1 MKTPCLEFMEVQGVV
16 AQLSGPGSI
25 IENKCDKSPSRHYK
39 SAKKEIF
46 WKKNMLWMA
55 EYISFTGNKELS
67 RYNMLK
73 QIVSSL

>member
-1 MKTPCLEFMEVQGVV
+1 
-16 AQLSGPGSI
+16 
-25 IENKCDKSPSRHYK
+25 
-39 SAKKEIF
+39 
-46 WKKNMLWMA
+46 MLWMA

>member
-1 MKTPCLEFMEVQGVV
+1 MEVQGVV

-46 WKKNMLWMA
+46 
-55 EYISFTGNKELS
+55 
-67 RYNMLK
+67 
-73 QIVSSL
+73 